1 MSSPDKK
8 ALQFAKDY
16 NLGMI
21 AGSDSHYHKG
31 VGYAY
36 TEADVTTIEDF
47 KNAIIN
53 KKTKGLGK
61 KAPIY
66 QIFTPLLSKM
76 KL

>member
-1 MSSPDKK
+1 MT
-8 ALQFAKDY
+8 
-16 NLGMI
+16 
-21 AGSDSHYHKG
+21 AGSDSHHHKG

-36 TEADVTTIEDF
+36 TEADVKTIDDF

-53 KKTKGLGK
+53 KKTRGLGK

-66 QIFTPLLSKM
+66 QIFTPFLSKM